1 VEIFW
6 AFGFGDGVEEEDVEA
21 SATESELDLV
31 VENLLEGEIG
41 EEVPAMIADLVVVH
55 DEGIVEDSTY

>member
-1 VEIFW
+1 MAW
-6 AFGFGDGVEEEDVEA
+6 RKRT
-21 SATESELDLV
+21 SRLRQQNQNLDLV
-31 VENLLEGEIG
+31 VEHLLEGEVG